1 MPDISLPA
9 VLFLGFIIIQRLG
22 ELALAKRN
30 SARLLASGA
39 TEFGSSHYPLIVALH
54 TLWIIALVV
63 FGISNS
69 ISMPWLAVFLVL
81 QILRVWILASLGER
95 WTTRIIVLDEP
106 LVRVGPFAFLRHPN
120 YVLVVAEIFTAPMV
134 LDLIWVAL
142 LFSILNAAVLTIR
155 ISVEEKA
162 LGHLRSRGA

>member
-162 LGHLRSRGA
+162 LGHLRGRGA

>member
-1 MPDISLPA
+1 MPDISLPV
-9 VLFLGFIIIQRLG
+9 VLFLGSIIIQRLG

-54 TLWIIALVV
+54 TLWIIALVF

-81 QILRVWILASLGER
+81 QILRVWILANLGER

-134 LDLIWVAL
+134 LGLIWVAL
-142 LFSILNAAVLTIR
+142 LFSILNAAVLYIR

-162 LGHLRSRGA
+162 LGHLRSRGV